1 MLIAVISLA
10 VMGGIFGIVLGI
22 AGKKFAVEVDP
33 RIEEIMKFMPGANC
47 GACGMA
53 GCAAFAEAVV
63 AGEVNP
69 RLCAP
74 GGAGLYEKI
83 AAIMGNEAS
92 SYEERKVAQLLC
104 QGGYEQSKML
114 YDYQGVRD
122 CNLALANFK
131 GPKACNYGCV
141 RMGNCSRVCPFG
153 AIHMGADGLPV
164 VDNYLCTGC
173 SKCVVECPQ
182 TILKLVGVSHLVH
195 VRCLNS
201 DKPKDARAVCTTA
214 CIKCKLCEKNCPEE
228 AVHVVVSGSGTVA
241 LIDYDKC
248 TNCGICAAKCPTKA
262 IQKNDPI
269 SADVVLEIGRPED
282 AEPGCQSCGVCKP
295 L

>member
-10 VMGGIFGIVLGI
+10 VMGGLFGIILGI
-22 AGKKFAVEVDP
+22 AGKRFAVEVDP
-33 RIEEIMKFMPGANC
+33 RVEEILTFMPNANC

-53 GCAAFAEAVV
+53 GCAAFVEAVV

-74 GGAGLYEKI
+74 GGAGLHEKI
-83 AAIMGNEAS
+83 AAIMGTAAS

-122 CNLALANFK
+122 CHLALATFK

-153 AIHMGADGLPV
+153 AIQMGADGLPV
-164 VDNYLCTGC
+164 INYYLCTGC
-173 SKCVVECPQ
+173 NKCVMECPQ
-182 TILKLVGVSHLVH
+182 QILRLVGVSHQVH
-195 VRCLNS
+195 VRCLNT
-201 DKPKDARAVCTTA
+201 DKGKDARLICSTA
-214 CIKCKLCEKNCPEE
+214 CIKCKLCEKNCPEG
-228 AVHVVVSGSGTVA
+228 AVHVVPSGNGSIA
-241 LIDYDKC
+241 IIDYEKC
-248 TNCGICAAKCPTKA
+248 TNCGICAAICPTKA

-269 SADVVLEIGRPED
+269 AEDIVLEVGKSQDSES
-282 AEPGCQSCGVCKP
+282 GCQSCGVCKQ